1 MSNEIPS
8 FRRPEPGKL
17 MGRGHGPGDS
27 VHAFDWDVVDESEGF
42 IEVLAVLPDSAR
54 NPRGTMFGGYT
65 GLYVDL
71 MALHTH
77 RSGRRDAADRPSL
90 HTVHMA
96 IDYLAPVTSARFTMT
111 GTVAGSVAID
121 RAPLSGGQAC
131 PAPGCTVVMS
141 TQSTSG
147 SKEYSISGAL
157 MPTLLLLS

>member
-42 IEVLAVLPDSAR
+42 IAVLAVLPDSAR

-111 GTVAGSVAID
+111 GTVDARRGRRSWCTIRMFDGEV
-121 RAPLSGGQAC
+121 
-131 PAPGCTVVMS
+131 PAVIARV
-141 TQSTSG
+141 
-147 SKEYSISGAL
+147 
-157 MPTLLLLS
+157 TLQEIRPSE